1 MAVEDKWFKRL
12 TRTAA
17 SVLALTVVAPTQSV
31 VAQDSLAQAATA
43 DDHDAN
49 TKTVFAQFPDLDA
62 KATVQRLA
70 EFQKDP
76 KKAAALK
83 AVSDLL
89 SKPGVKARDLDT
101 VVLPLVEGRKI
112 DDVDISLAAI
122 MRDHYF
128 TYVINDSRNANALI
142 AALEKR
148 DDTLTESAYGATTPR
163 RFSIYRKTRTRR

>member
-1 MAVEDKWFKRL
+1 MAVEKKWLKRL

-17 SVLALTVVAPTQSV
+17 SALALAVVAPAQSV
-31 VAQDSLAQAATA
+31 VAQDGVAQAATA
-43 DDHDAN
+43 DDYDAD
-49 TKTVFAQFPDLDA
+49 TKTIFATFPDLDA
-62 KATVQRLA
+62 KATIQRLA

-89 SKPGVKARDLDT
+89 AQPGVKAKDLDT
-101 VVLPLVEGRKI
+101 LVLPLVEGRKI
-112 DDVDISLAAI
+112 DDVDVSLAAI

-128 TYVINDSRNANALI
+128 AYVLTDPRNVNALT

-148 DDTLTESAYGATTPR
+148 DDTLTEAAYGQTTPR
-163 RFSIYRKTRTRR
+163 RASTYRAKLTRR